1 MTTPPIGFNNLYNLS
16 SAPAGLSMV
25 WVATMGA
32 AATMPGP
39 LLATTMG
46 VLEILCRRAENPIT
60 RVAMNIA
67 APADVGLSAP

>member
-39 LLATTMG
+39 PSRDDHG
-46 VLEILCRRAENPIT
+46 CVRNP
-60 RVAMNIA
+60 
-67 APADVGLSAP
+67 S